1 MNMANFDAKRLF
13 DTVERYIPVTLK
25 DGDHELT
32 IMMPEDDLKDQPQEV
47 IKERYFAALLRFRVA
62 EKLLDRERIKE
73 RVNKYGRSLLD
84 MIAEMAATV
93 IATNVIAIYMERS
106 KESQEEFSHLNSQET
121 TNLISKLSN
130 LLRQPVLSTLAKI
143 GKTAEHLEEWLW
155 QNITAWALADIEKD
169 LGSQTIQNM
178 SDEDFIRTLNEYVF
192 DKQDVKVVLIKLM
205 GLYAQDLA
213 RLILDALDPEH
224 MPLEELHRF
233 LELPEAVNIHI
244 PDAFRNGSALV
255 PDNPATATVIAAI
268 YAGGPQARNL
278 VGGWKVSPS
287 GGPVFERWLR
297 NGGRILTYPGIEARP
312 DAPLPTAESLWSFV
326 ERLGPFTADVALA
339 VLAQMVEPSNGNRP
353 QYPLLEPVPITAE
366 AILRYKGIQRYGM
379 ERRILE
385 MRIAEAMDQL
395 QALRFDVEQ
404 LRTIDP
410 ATNKPVRGGASWRG
424 DRLFDIVKV
433 TKWQEDLFG
442 ERKQIGVGWTVRA
455 GQWAY
460 YWFNAQG
467 RVWLARMSKVLLEL
481 DHREN
486 RPAAVFAKKI
496 GWYLSTVANRSRKFY
511 IQIRKLLEDI
521 GELPVPEARDKH
533 WAGRTRNRF
542 DEAML
547 TLREAGVLQTVEW
560 PDGCGPEDSDRSKGW
575 VQRWL
580 DAHVSGT
587 LPEAAPELPR
597 RQAVQALPP
606 RRRRRHKD
614 PAPEQ
619 TQIDG
624 LAIRKAR
631 MERNWSQEE
640 LARHLGIS
648 RSYLA
653 KLETGKRLPSQDLAR
668 KLEAW
673 LAEQIG
679 YHAL

>member
-1 MNMANFDAKRLF
+1 
-13 DTVERYIPVTLK
+13 
-25 DGDHELT
+25 
-32 IMMPEDDLKDQPQEV
+32 MPKYVSPENEED
-47 IKERYFAALLRFRVA
+47 
-62 EKLLDRERIKE
+62 KLLDELAALDESSPEFEAKYKAYENAQRAQVQAAIS
-73 RVNKYGRSLLD
+73 KYGTGTIERLKSELSHITRLNMWLLDSLLPD
-84 MIAEMAATV
+84 GRVPQHVVEYIFEHYPDFEEHLAHLVESGDTEVFHEYVQAFAIWSTTSLRVGIDREAWNAASYLMWHDKDHVLFMQWYTK
-93 IATNVIAIYMERS
+93 ADRNRYGE
-106 KESQEEFSHLNSQET
+106 K
-121 TNLISKLSN
+121 N
-130 LLRQPVLSTLAKI
+130 LLIPPF
-143 GKTAEHLEEWLW
+143 EEWVAEFE
-155 QNITAWALADIEKD
+155 AWKKRCKVNLPPSPGFLA
-169 LGSQTIQNM
+169 S
-178 SDEDFIRTLNEYVF
+178 
-192 DKQDVKVVLIKLM
+192 
-205 GLYAQDLA
+205 
-213 RLILDALDPEH
+213 
-224 MPLEELHRF
+224 
-233 LELPEAVNIHI
+233 PEAVNMHI
-244 PDAFRNGSALV
+244 PDVFRNGSAFV
-255 PDNPATATVIAAI
+255 PDNPATTTVIAAI
-268 YAGGPQARNL
+268 YAGGPRARNL
-278 VGGWKVSPS
+278 LGGWKTSPT
-287 GGPVFERWLR
+287 GGPIFERLLR
-297 NGGRILTYPGIEARP
+297 NGGRILAYPGIETRP
-312 DAPLPTAESLWSFV
+312 DASLPTAESLWSFV

-339 VLAQMVEPSNGNRP
+339 VLAQMVEPSNGKRP

-385 MRIAEAMDQL
+385 LRIAEAMDQL

-404 LRTIDP
+404 LRANDP
-410 ATNKPVRGGASWRG
+410 AANKPIKGGASWRG

-467 RVWLARMSKVLLEL
+467 RVWLARMSKALLEL

-486 RPAAVFAKKI
+486 RPAAVLAKKI
-496 GWYLSTVANRSRKFY
+496 GWYLSTVASRSRTFY

-533 WAGRTRNRF
+533 WAGRTRDRF

-560 PDGCGPEDSDRSKGW
+560 PDGYGPEDTDRSKGW

-597 RQAVQALPP
+597 RQAVHALPA
-606 RRRRRHKD
+606 RRRRRHKEA
-614 PAPEQ
+614 APEQ

-631 MERNWSQEE
+631 IERKWSQEE

-653 KLETGKRLPSQDLAR
+653 KLETGRRLPSQDLAR
-668 KLEAW
+668 KLKAW
-673 LAEQIG
+673 LAEQRG